1 MNPPSGTVFRTSR
14 NTVSPS
20 RSRTKPTSSSSPST
34 TGFPQ
39 FLPLRVQVKCTIY
52 QLRQSPPLAPA
63 IALSVPL
70 SILWRQGNRFYG
82 SFSAWMG
89 YKAEIEA
96 VHTTTGV
103 QGRLFLFSQFALFA
117 VPNVYRRSNE
127 FVVVLRLLTDLLS
140 IEPSSLEPSRVLGL
154 ALPIDTPSGIRTEHF
169 LVMWAMR
176 RGDNAQIREFLG

>member
-39 FLPLRVQVKCTIY
+39 FLLLKVQVKCTIY

-96 VHTTTGV
+96 VRHPG
-103 QGRLFLFSQFALFA
+103 GRMSYTLRPTPVWVAM
-117 VPNVYRRSNE
+117 PGYRILPPEAADTLPAAEGFRR
-127 FVVVLRLLTDLLS
+127 FRTDLQELTGA
-140 IEPSSLEPSRVLGL
+140 GL
-154 ALPIDTPSGIRTEHF
+154 
-169 LVMWAMR
+169 
-176 RGDNAQIREFLG
+176 

>member
-39 FLPLRVQVKCTIY
+39 FLLLKVQVKCTIY

-103 QGRLFLFSQFALFA
+103 QGRLFLFSQFALLA